1 MSRKNRKSCN
11 PLAPALLPI
20 LPLGALA
27 AGFGLASAAL
37 AQTAPAAKEETVLP
51 TVRFKAGAEP
61 QGKDAYQATETRI
74 GKGKQDI
81 RDIPQSLTVVTEKL
95 IDDRNLDN
103 VKEVLKNTAGI
114 TFQAAEGG
122 EEDVKVHGISL
133 QSTGDIFIDGMRDPA
148 FYDRDTFFVDRVE
161 LLRGSGALMFGRG
174 SSGGAVNQ
182 VTKQAL
188 LADQNEINVTA
199 GSHGLFRV
207 VGDFN
212 KRSGE
217 TTAWRIGT
225 MVTRADNDG
234 AGSMINKAGIA
245 GSVRTGIGEVDEF
258 GLTVY
263 ALNNE
268 NGMNYGMP
276 WIRPTAAAAVPT
288 ELLPLNPTAYYGLAS
303 DRNKGSAHYAMGQH
317 THRFSRDVELVTKAR
332 YADYTRDQR
341 AGTVRFAAATL
352 QPGGIAASLQ
362 TFGPNTVLTRGTQL
376 KMQDLQTLTVQSDL
390 SAKLKAAGMEHH
402 VMTGVDFAQEK
413 KQVYSDNPGPSAAQR
428 SLTAAQ
434 RTAFYAALGLT
445 KDNTL
450 AGQPDDGARLDE
462 SRRQFL
468 TSSEYTSRGV
478 GAYVQDT
485 VSLTPH
491 WKLVAGLRY
500 DKLKGDYDGFNYSY
514 SGSGADQGY
523 DKFARTTTD
532 SYQMKISKWS
542 QRAAVLFQP
551 NERLSFHFLAA
562 TAFNTS
568 GDTYSL
574 SAANQG
580 IPPEKSV
587 NLELG
592 GQFDS
597 ADGKLTTRFG
607 VFRATKLH
615 ERNTDPLNTN
625 VITLSGKR
633 HAAGI
638 DVDVTGRITPEWE
651 VFGSFTWMPV
661 ANIDISSANSGER
674 QGDRPSLTPKYSGSL
689 WTTYRI
695 TPQWRVGGGLNA
707 RSGQQPNRN
716 PGIYAPKFVVANL
729 MAEYT
734 VVEDALL
741 FRLNVDNVA
750 NKRYADSLYT
760 GHYIPGKGRIV
771 ALTGTYKF

>member
-1 MSRKNRKSCN
+1 
-11 PLAPALLPI
+11 
-20 LPLGALA
+20 
-27 AGFGLASAAL
+27 
-37 AQTAPAAKEETVLP
+37 
-51 TVRFKAGAEP
+51 
-61 QGKDAYQATETRI
+61 
-74 GKGKQDI
+74 
-81 RDIPQSLTVVTEKL
+81 
-95 IDDRNLDN
+95 
-103 VKEVLKNTAGI
+103 
-114 TFQAAEGG
+114 
-122 EEDVKVHGISL
+122 
-133 QSTGDIFIDGMRDPA
+133 
-148 FYDRDTFFVDRVE
+148 
-161 LLRGSGALMFGRG
+161 
-174 SSGGAVNQ
+174 
-182 VTKQAL
+182 
-188 LADQNEINVTA
+188 
-199 GSHGLFRV
+199 
-207 VGDFN
+207 
-212 KRSGE
+212 
-217 TTAWRIGT
+217 

-234 AGSMINKAGIA
+234 AGSSLNKAGIA

-258 GLTVY
+258 GLTLY

-276 WIRPTAAAAVPT
+276 WIRPTAAAAVTT
-288 ELLPLNPTAYYGLAS
+288 ELLPLDPTAYYGLAS
-303 DRNKGSAHYAMGQH
+303 DRNKGSAHYVMGQH

-341 AGTVRFAAATL
+341 AGTVRFAAAGL

-362 TFGPNTVLTRGTQL
+362 TFGPNTMLTRGTQL
-376 KMQDLQTLTVQSDL
+376 KMQDLQTVTVQSDL

-413 KQVYSDNPGPSAAQR
+413 KQVDSDSPG
-428 SLTAAQ
+428 LTAAQ

-445 KDNTL
+445 KPTTTV
-450 AGQPDDGARLDE
+450 GSPDDGARIDE
-462 SRRQFL
+462 SLRQRL
-468 TSSEYTSRGV
+468 RASEYTSRSV
-478 GAYVQDT
+478 GAYLQDT
-485 VSLTPH
+485 VSLTPQ

-500 DKLKGDYDGFNYSY
+500 DHLRGDYDNFNYSY
-514 SGSGADQGY
+514 SGAGANQGY
-523 DKFARTTTD
+523 DQFARTTTD
-532 SYQMKISKWS
+532 SYQMKISEWS

-580 IPPEKSV
+580 IPPEKSI

-592 GQFDS
+592 GQIDS

-607 VFRATKLH
+607 IFRATKLH

-661 ANIDISSANSGER
+661 ANIDISSANSGEL

-689 WTTYRI
+689 WTTYKV

-707 RSGQQPNRN
+707 RSSQQPNRN
-716 PGIYAPKFVVANL
+716 PGIYAPKFVIANL